1 MKTEISSPRCA
12 RFFNS
17 RGRQIPA
24 KFLTKLMKRYAEIER
39 QTRETSIH
47 VTLDLDGTGTSA
59 ISTGIGF
66 LDHMLDLFARH
77 GLFDLKVTCKGDLEI
92 DDHHTVED
100 IAICLGQAFSSA
112 LGDKKGIARY
122 GHAYVPMDET
132 LARAVVDLS
141 GRTYLVYR
149 VEEKREKVGNF
160 SVELAEHFWHSFA
173 EHCRCNLHLEV
184 FYGRNQHHIL
194 ESVFKAATRALSQAV
209 RIDARIEGVLSTK
222 GTLSGN

>member
-1 MKTEISSPRCA
+1 
-12 RFFNS
+12 
-17 RGRQIPA
+17 
-24 KFLTKLMKRYAEIER
+24 
-39 QTRETSIH
+39 
-47 VTLDLDGTGTSA
+47 
-59 ISTGIGF
+59 
-66 LDHMLDLFARH
+66 MLDLFARH

-100 IAICLGQAFSSA
+100 IAICLGQAFSNA

-194 ESVFKAATRALSQAV
+194 EAVFKAATRALSQAV

>member
-1 MKTEISSPRCA
+1 
-12 RFFNS
+12 
-17 RGRQIPA
+17 
-24 KFLTKLMKRYAEIER
+24 MKRYAEIER

-149 VEEKREKVGNF
+149 VEEKCEKVGNF

>member
-1 MKTEISSPRCA
+1 
-12 RFFNS
+12 
-17 RGRQIPA
+17 
-24 KFLTKLMKRYAEIER
+24 MKRYAEIER

-47 VTLDLDGTGTSA
+47 VTLDLDGTGKSA

-100 IAICLGQAFSSA
+100 IAICLGQAFSNA

-194 ESVFKAATRALSQAV
+194 EAVFKAATRALSQAV